1 MKDKELYQ
9 RIEEFDEYP
18 PEYQSNLKT
27 QQKLIEESVNSS
39 KTKMVAT
46 SVKFRRKIM
55 KSIIAATLI
64 ISTFYISIIS
74 IKTEQIKNTQ
84 VKRIQQ
90 RQTLNTPKNNI
101 RLIVPKTHISPKT
114 ENMFDTLSAVL
125 DTPQAMVYIAKIV
138 NIDAD
143 TNVPQKAT
151 ATQEQPKLFAK
162 RQRFKQ
168 FDFEAKVNTN
178 TAVKVQKKL
187 EFFVL
192 KDGQFKLLSRNKNQI
207 NIHQFQ

>member
-39 KTKMVAT
+39 KTKMAT
-46 SVKFRRKIM
+46 YVKFRRKIT
-55 KSIIAATLI
+55 KAIIAATLI
-64 ISTFYISIIS
+64 FSTFYISIIS

-84 VKRIQQ
+84 VKHIQQ

-114 ENMFDTLSAVL
+114 ENIFDTLSAVL
-125 DTPQAMVYIAKIV
+125 DTPQAKVYIAKIV

-151 ATQEQPKLFAK
+151 ANQEQPKLFAK